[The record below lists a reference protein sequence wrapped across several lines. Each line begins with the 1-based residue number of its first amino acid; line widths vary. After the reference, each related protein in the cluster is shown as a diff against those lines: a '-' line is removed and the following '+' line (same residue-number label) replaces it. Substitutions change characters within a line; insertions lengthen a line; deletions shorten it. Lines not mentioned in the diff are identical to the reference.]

1 MKIKKKGDPIY
12 LSKKTK
18 EAVPYFSGMGNLLP
32 EAEVATYTGT
42 EKQQNRKKKWNKFL
56 KKWEGFKTNRNNRLN
71 KS

>member
-18 EAVPYFSGMGNLLP
+18 EAVPYVSGTGNLLP

-42 EKQQNRKKKWNKFL
+42 ERQQNRKKKWNKFL

>member
-18 EAVPYFSGMGNLLP
+18 EAVPYVSGMGNLLP

-42 EKQQNRKKKWNKFL
+42 ERQQNRKKKWNKFL